1 MKGRRT
7 IEGFSLIELF
17 VAIAIV
23 SCLAGLAMPAVNNLR
38 KRAEVA
44 ACANNLRQIGVVG
57 LLYSAENNQK
67 LPMIEPWPS
76 QPLYS
81 PEDGVKNILET
92 LGPYGLTKQAL
103 ICRSDIAGP
112 NYYATEGS
120 SYEWCPIANGQ
131 NIQSAKLSWGNIAE
145 GITLNKLL
153 VAFDYSNIHNERSNV
168 LFGDGHVAA
177 ATGN

>member
-1 MKGRRT
+1 MIARRT
-7 IEGFSLIELF
+7 TGGFSLIELF
-17 VAIAIV
+17 VALAIV
-23 SCLAGLAMPAVNNLR
+23 SCLAGLLMPVVSNLR

-44 ACANNLRQIGVVG
+44 ACASNLRQIGVAG
-57 LLYSAENNQK
+57 LLYSADNNQK

-81 PEDGVKNILET
+81 PEDGVKNILEV
-92 LGPYGLTKQAL
+92 LGPYGLTRQAL

-112 NYYATEGS
+112 NYNATEGS

-131 NIQSAKLSWGNIAE
+131 NIQSAKLGWGNMTE
-145 GITLNKLL
+145 GISLSKLL
-153 VAFDYSNIHNERSNV
+153 VAFDYSNIHGDRSNV
-168 LFGDGHVAA
+168 LFGDGHVAG